1 MEIWDYSQGEKV
13 IVIMDREEKARNIGV
28 YLTVLAAFLAAFADN
43 QLALPSFGL
52 AVIGTIVFG
61 YGLFAGDG

>member
-1 MEIWDYSQGEKV
+1 MN
-13 IVIMDREEKARNIGV
+13 RREKARDIGL

-43 QLALPSFGL
+43 HLALPSFGL

-61 YGLFAGDG
+61 YGLLAGEE

>member
-1 MEIWDYSQGEKV
+1 MNNS
-13 IVIMDREEKARNIGV
+13 EKARNIGL
-28 YLTVLAAFLAAFADN
+28 YLTVLAAFVAAFADN

-61 YGLFAGDG
+61 YGLFADQN

>member
-1 MEIWDYSQGEKV
+1 MNRNEKSRSTG
-13 IVIMDREEKARNIGV
+13 I

-52 AVIGTIVFG
+52 AVVGSIIFG
-61 YGLFAGDG
+61 YGIFTGDE

>member
-1 MEIWDYSQGEKV
+1 MNKN
-13 IVIMDREEKARNIGV
+13 EKARSLGL

-43 QLALPSFGL
+43 QLAVPSFGL

-61 YGLFAGDG
+61 YSLLAEEE

>member
-1 MEIWDYSQGEKV
+1 
-13 IVIMDREEKARNIGV
+13 MDRSEKARNIGL

-52 AVIGTIVFG
+52 AAIGTVVFG
-61 YGLFAGDG
+61 YGLLAGDN

>member
-1 MEIWDYSQGEKV
+1 M
-13 IVIMDREEKARNIGV
+13 IMDREEKARNIGV
-28 YLTVLAAFLAAFADN
+28 YLTVLAAFLAAFAGN

>member
-1 MEIWDYSQGEKV
+1 MGLKNKKNQSFGV
-13 IVIMDREEKARNIGV
+13 DRSEKARNIGL

-52 AVIGTIVFG
+52 AVVGTIVFG
-61 YGLFAGDG
+61 YGLLAGDN